1 MKNLI
6 FNEFAFSKEIQKAI
20 DDLGY
25 EEATPI
31 QSQAIPVFLEGK
43 DIIGQAQ
50 TGTGKTAAF
59 GIPILELINSADK
72 AIQCIILCPT
82 RELAIQVSEEMC
94 KLAKYK
100 KDIAIIPIY
109 GGQSIDRQIKGLK
122 KGVQVIIGTPG
133 RVLDHLDRKT
143 LKTGGV
149 KIVVLD
155 EADEML
161 DMGFRDD
168 IELILKNTPTDRQ
181 TVLFSATMH
190 KNIVDLA
197 KRYQHNPVNIKVV
210 HEVLTVPNTEQIYF
224 EVREREKLESLS
236 RIIDLYNL
244 KLSLIFC
251 NTKRGVD
258 ELVDHLQ
265 ARGYSAEGLHGD
277 MQQNS
282 RERVTDKFRKGN
294 IDMLVA
300 TDVAARG
307 LDIDNIEAVFNYDMP
322 QNEDYYVHRIGRT
335 GRMGK
340 TGKAFTFATSNE
352 IFKLRIFQK
361 YIKTKIKLQQ
371 LPSYGDVEEMKE
383 NQFLGEI
390 KEVIKKGELKK
401 YTHLVEKLL
410 NEDYTSL
417 EIAAALIKISLPEP
431 VKESPKESFK
441 DNGREK
447 FKDSRRD
454 DFRKGKRDRNGKSNI
469 VSTKEVRLFLN
480 VGKKDKVRPGDI
492 LGALAGESG
501 LPGNIVGDIDMY
513 DSYSFVNVPGNYS
526 DKIIDSVSGCMIRGK
541 KVHIEEATGK

>member
-1 MKNLI
+1 MLDMLKRKKVNV
-6 FNEFAFSKEIQKAI
+6 SAI
-20 DDLGY
+20 SWL
-25 EEATPI
+25 
-31 QSQAIPVFLEGK
+31 
-43 DIIGQAQ
+43 
-50 TGTGKTAAF
+50 
-59 GIPILELINSADK
+59 
-72 AIQCIILCPT
+72 
-82 RELAIQVSEEMC
+82 
-94 KLAKYK
+94 
-100 KDIAIIPIY
+100 
-109 GGQSIDRQIKGLK
+109 
-122 KGVQVIIGTPG
+122 
-133 RVLDHLDRKT
+133 
-143 LKTGGV
+143 
-149 KIVVLD
+149 VLD

-168 IELILKNTPTDRQ
+168 IELILKTTPDTRQ

-190 KNIVDLA
+190 KSIVDLA
-197 KRYQHNPVNIKVV
+197 KRYQRSPVNIKVV

-277 MQQNS
+277 MQQHT

-307 LDIDNIEAVFNYDMP
+307 LDIENIEAVFNYDMP

-401 YTHLVEKLL
+401 YTHLVENLI

-417 EIAAALIKISLPEP
+417 EIAAALIKIFLPAP
-431 VKESPKESFK
+431 VKEPARDLIKESKRDNPK
-441 DNGREK
+441 DHHREA
-447 FKDSRRD
+447 
-454 DFRKGKRDRNGKSNI
+454 FRKGSKERSGRPAPGGNNR
-469 VSTKEVRLFLN
+469 EVRLFMN

-501 LPGNIVGDIDMY
+501 LPGNLIGDIDMY
-513 DSYSFVNVPGNYS
+513 DSYSFVNVPGNYV
-526 DKIIDSVSGCMIRGK
+526 DKIIDTVSGCNIRGK
-541 KVHIEEATGK
+541 KVHIEEASVK